1 MIDGEAHPYEWQ
13 GIIASPVTKGY
24 RNKMEFSF
32 GDEYKDGPLALG
44 LHKKNSTYDIV
55 QMDDCY
61 IVNDDLNKIVKYTVQ
76 FCKEAGLPYYKKMQ
90 HEGLLRHLVIRR
102 SATNGDLLVNLVT
115 TTQNLAALD
124 LDAYVKGLLE
134 LPLEGKIAGIL
145 HTENDSMADA
155 VISDRT
161 NLLYGT
167 EYIYETV
174 LGLQFKISPFSFFQT
189 NTKSAERL
197 YDKARSYVGDTKD
210 AVIFDLYSGTGTIA
224 QLLAPVA
231 KKVIGVEIVE
241 EAVDAARVN
250 AELNGLDNCEFIA
263 GDVLRVIDDIEDK
276 PDFIVLDPPRDGI
289 NPKALL
295 KIINYGVKALVYIS
309 CKPTSLARDLV
320 TLQEHGYFV
329 TKACAVDQ
337 FPGTVHVE
345 TVVLLS
351 HKKPDGHINVKVEF
365 GEGEGKVPLDNI
377 TKRAEEYKPKER
389 VTYKMIK
396 EYIEAKYG
404 FKVHT
409 AYIAEVKRDLG
420 LPMYDAPNAVEEL
433 KQPRKHPTAEKVE
446 AIRDALK
453 HFEVI

>member
-1 MIDGEAHPYEWQ
+1 
-13 GIIASPVTKGY
+13 
-24 RNKMEFSF
+24 MEFSF

-197 YDKARSYVGDTKD
+197 YDRARSYVGDTKD

-295 KIINYGVKALVYIS
+295 KIINYGVKELVYIS
-309 CKPTSLARDLV
+309 QHR
-320 TLQEHGYFV
+320 LQG
-329 TKACAVDQ
+329 
-337 FPGTVHVE
+337 
-345 TVVLLS
+345 
-351 HKKPDGHINVKVEF
+351 IW
-365 GEGEGKVPLDNI
+365 
-377 TKRAEEYKPKER
+377 
-389 VTYKMIK
+389 
-396 EYIEAKYG
+396 
-404 FKVHT
+404 
-409 AYIAEVKRDLG
+409 
-420 LPMYDAPNAVEEL
+420 
-433 KQPRKHPTAEKVE
+433 
-446 AIRDALK
+446 
-453 HFEVI
+453 

>member
-1 MIDGEAHPYEWQ
+1 
-13 GIIASPVTKGY
+13 
-24 RNKMEFSF
+24 MEFSF

-174 LGLQFKISPFSFFQT
+174 LGLQFKISPFSF
-189 NTKSAERL
+189 L
-197 YDKARSYVGDTKD
+197 PDKYKECG
-210 AVIFDLYSGTGTIA
+210 
-224 QLLAPVA
+224 
-231 KKVIGVEIVE
+231 E
-241 EAVDAARVN
+241 
-250 AELNGLDNCEFIA
+250 
-263 GDVLRVIDDIEDK
+263 
-276 PDFIVLDPPRDGI
+276 
-289 NPKALL
+289 
-295 KIINYGVKALVYIS
+295 
-309 CKPTSLARDLV
+309 
-320 TLQEHGYFV
+320 TL
-329 TKACAVDQ
+329 
-337 FPGTVHVE
+337 
-345 TVVLLS
+345 
-351 HKKPDGHINVKVEF
+351 
-365 GEGEGKVPLDNI
+365 
-377 TKRAEEYKPKER
+377 
-389 VTYKMIK
+389 
-396 EYIEAKYG
+396 
-404 FKVHT
+404 
-409 AYIAEVKRDLG
+409 
-420 LPMYDAPNAVEEL
+420 
-433 KQPRKHPTAEKVE
+433 
-446 AIRDALK
+446 
-453 HFEVI
+453 

>member
-1 MIDGEAHPYEWQ
+1 
-13 GIIASPVTKGY
+13 
-24 RNKMEFSF
+24 MEFSF

-55 QMDDCY
+55 QIEDCY
-61 IVNDDLNKIVKYTVQ
+61 IVNDDLNKIVKYTVE
-76 FCKEAGLPYYKKMQ
+76 FCRKAGLPYYRKMQ

-115 TTQNLAALD
+115 TTQNLEALN

-224 QLLAPVA
+224 QILAPVA
-231 KKVIGVEIVE
+231 KHVTGVEIVE
-241 EAVDAARVN
+241 EAVEAARVN
-250 AELNGLDNCEFIA
+250 AGLNGLDNCSFIA
-263 GDVLRVIDDIEDK
+263 GDVLKVVDDLTEK
-276 PDFIVLDPPRDGI
+276 PDLIVLDPPRDGI
-289 NPKALL
+289 HPKALP
-295 KIINYGVKALVYIS
+295 KIIAFDVPTIVYVS
-309 CKPTSLARDLV
+309 CKPTSLVRDREVLEAAGYRMVKAR
-320 TLQEHGYFV
+320 
-329 TKACAVDQ
+329 AVDM
-337 FPGTVHVE
+337 FPATGGIE
-345 TVVLLS
+345 TVALFL
-351 HKKPDGHINVKVEF
+351 KK
-365 GEGEGKVPLDNI
+365 
-377 TKRAEEYKPKER
+377 
-389 VTYKMIK
+389 
-396 EYIEAKYG
+396 
-404 FKVHT
+404 
-409 AYIAEVKRDLG
+409 
-420 LPMYDAPNAVEEL
+420 
-433 KQPRKHPTAEKVE
+433 
-446 AIRDALK
+446 
-453 HFEVI
+453 